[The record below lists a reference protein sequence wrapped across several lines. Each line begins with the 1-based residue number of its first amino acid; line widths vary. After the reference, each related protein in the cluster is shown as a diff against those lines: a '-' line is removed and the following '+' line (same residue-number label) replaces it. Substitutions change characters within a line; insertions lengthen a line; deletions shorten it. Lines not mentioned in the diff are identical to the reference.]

1 MLLYY
6 ATYYFL
12 DMTMGAFTWTATT
25 LYKGVSSIVFKN
37 KTREEKIDEYVI
49 IENSDELRK
58 EIKELRKL
66 INSKRITLEG

>member
-12 DMTMGAFTWTATT
+12 DMTMGAFAWTATT